1 MQATASHMTNIN
13 QKVVAELKAMKEIGM
28 RVPAKAIKAA
38 ETADLSEYDNMRA
51 SEIADLLI
59 DLA

>member
-1 MQATASHMTNIN
+1 MATIN
-13 QKVVAELKAMKEIGM
+13 EKVVAELKAMKEIGM
-28 RVPAKAIKAA
+28 RVPAKVIKSAA
-38 ETADLSEYDNMRA
+38 TADLSEYDNMSV

>member
-1 MQATASHMTNIN
+1 MQATAPNVTSIN
-13 QKVVAELKAMKEIGM
+13 QQVVAELKAMKEIGM
-28 RVPAKAIKAA
+28 RVPAKVIKSA
-38 ETADLSEYDNMRA
+38 ETADLSGYDNMKA

>member
-28 RVPAKAIKAA
+28 RVPAKVIKAA

>member
-1 MQATASHMTNIN
+1 MQVTAPHATNIN
-13 QKVVAELKAMKEIGM
+13 QEVVSELKAMKEIGM
-28 RVPAKAIKAA
+28 RVPAKVIRSAQ
-38 ETADLSEYDNMRA
+38 TADLSGYENMKA